1 MIAQKTLRTNKLK
14 PDTELYKVFQKAGYQ
29 GTEDD
34 FYTKFFPDLERSE
47 QQLLTIGGRDE
58 ALKTTGLD
66 FSDPFAS
73 LGTIQ
78 GFFDDD
84 EEDQKDTDS
93 NKTKKDKSYFS
104 LNLDDDDD
112 EEYKSKRGQ
121 EILGEFT
128 SMFKGF

>member
-1 MIAQKTLRTNKLK
+1 M
-14 PDTELYKVFQKAGYQ
+14 
-29 GTEDD
+29 
-34 FYTKFFPDLERSE
+34 
-47 QQLLTIGGRDE
+47 
-58 ALKTTGLD
+58 KTTGLD

-84 EEDQKDTDS
+84 EDQKDTDS
-93 NKTKKDKSYFS
+93 SETKKDKSYFS